1 MGTIVPPLGGRLR
14 ISQSPLAAD
23 NHEHMAVFTVEC
35 LRCGE
40 QREVVSTASSRLRR
54 GECPRCGYVGWADSS
69 ALTEPAR
76 RALRER
82 PLDVRRSRLPAL
94 PRGRRVVAL

>member
-1 MGTIVPPLGGRLR
+1 
-14 ISQSPLAAD
+14 
-23 NHEHMAVFTVEC
+23 MAVFTIEC

-40 QREVVSTASSRLRR
+40 QRDVVSTPSSRLLR

-69 ALTEPAR
+69 AMTEPAR

-82 PLDVRRSRLPAL
+82 PLDARRSGHAAL
-94 PRGRRVVAL
+94 TGGRRVLAL